1 MPDTTAPSN
10 AFETLAVIGA
20 GTMGHGIAQVAAM
33 AGMEVMLFDLGEPA
47 MMAGLDRIHAN
58 LDKGVDRGKVTPAQ
72 REQAL
77 ERIAGTTDLAIAVSG
92 ADLVIEAVPEKLA
105 IKQALFA
112 DVAKHAPAGCVYGT
126 NTSSLSIAAIASAV
140 PDPSRVVGLHF
151 FNPVHIMK
159 LLEVITHEGT
169 DEGVLERIRSFGAE
183 IGKECIY
190 VRDLPG
196 FATSRL
202 GVALGMEAIR
212 MLEQGVA
219 SAEDI
224 DAAMVLGYR
233 HPVGPLK
240 LTDMV
245 GLDVRMHIGEYL
257 AEALDNPAFQP
268 PELMREMVSE
278 GKLGKKTGQGFY
290 SW

>member
-1 MPDTTAPSN
+1 MADN
-10 AFETLAVIGA
+10 AFETIAVIGA

-33 AGMEVMLFDLGEPA
+33 AGMEVMLFDLGEDA
-47 MMAGLDRIHAN
+47 LMAGLDRIHSN
-58 LDKGVDRGKVTPAQ
+58 LDKGVDRGKVTEDQ
-72 REQAL
+72 RQETL
-77 ERIAGTTDLAIAVSG
+77 ERIAGTTELQVAVQD
-92 ADLVIEAVPEKLA
+92 ADLVIEAVPEKLEL
-105 IKQALFA
+105 KQSLFRS
-112 DVAKHAPAGCVYGT
+112 VAEHAPDDCVYGT
-126 NTSSLSIAAIASAV
+126 NTSSLSVAKIASAV

-159 LLEVITHEGT
+159 LLEVITHDGT
-169 DEGVLERIRSFGAE
+169 GADVLDRIKAFGGE
-183 IGKECIY
+183 IGKDCIY
-190 VRDLPG
+190 VRDFPG

-257 AEALDNPAFQP
+257 SEELDNPAFSP
-268 PELMREMVSE
+268 PALMRQMVEE
-278 GKLGKKTGQGFY
+278 GKLGKKSGQGFY
-290 SW
+290 TW

>member
-58 LDKGVDRGKVTPAQ
+58 LDKGVDRGKVTQAQ